1 MQAVSAALDLLF
13 TDPNLALDAWHRDV
27 AGQFTKL
34 RIIQCHRVWCGAA
47 LVRNLPL

>member
-34 RIIQCHRVWCGAA
+34 RIIPRA
-47 LVRNLPL
+47 LLHNSIRRGFTS